1 LNHIPIGFTVRHWPE
16 GFRGESRMIRP
27 SLQRALIAFALIFA
41 AGFLGDHVPSM
52 GGRLPLMLLPSGLAV
67 AAMCRWGRRQWPA
80 VLLAGTAID
89 LTGHT
94 PLLAALG
101 VGIGLAAGAALSCWI
116 LEWGSFDSSFR
127 RPKDVPLF
135 VIAAAVGMTLAP
147 GFARLGFFLSGMSGS
162 AVPAPVH
169 WIRWWGNVSAGVLLV
184 APALIA
190 ANRSSLKPLAE
201 RWGESILWLLGVAA
215 CCVAIFLAPGAVGRP
230 VIALAAL
237 ILMVVGTIHFGLVI
251 AAAGAFAISALTAIS
266 FEFSRGAFGGL
277 EELQGLVLTWT
288 FVTALNFVCLSIT
301 ALLAE
306 RDSAALAKLQAEHR
320 YAQIF
325 DGSPQPV
332 WVHDRRTL
340 RFLMINEAAL
350 RQYGWNREEIL
361 SMSAGALAP
370 PGEPQWADDPLKTGG
385 ISTEPLETRHLTR
398 DGRILEVEVW
408 SRSIEFADQPA
419 ELVFA
424 VDVTGRRAFGRALL
438 DAIAGEQL
446 RIGQEMHDGLGQEL
460 TGLALSV
467 RALANRAARERD
479 AIAEDLDQLASLVT
493 GCIRDARLIVQGL
506 TPLTDADGNL
516 EAALEGLAQRSSL
529 SGTEVRLHA
538 TREALVHIDLKARN
552 HLYRIAQEAV
562 QNALKH
568 SGATAIR
575 IELHAREESIRLGI
589 LDNGGGMS
597 TENPAGIGLG
607 MRTMRFRASA
617 IGAKLTFSRRDEGNS
632 VICEVAQPRTRLE
645 GARTNYGRAAG

>member
-1 LNHIPIGFTVRHWPE
+1 
-16 GFRGESRMIRP
+16 MIRP
-27 SLQRALIAFALIFA
+27 SLQRSLIAFAMIFA
-41 AGFLGDHVPSM
+41 AGVLGYLVPRM

-80 VLLAGTAID
+80 VFLAGTAID
-89 LTGHT
+89 LSSHEPVIG
-94 PLLAALG
+94 ALG
-101 VGIGLAAGAALSCWI
+101 VGAGLAAAAALSCWI
-116 LEWGSFDSSFR
+116 LEWGGFDHGFR
-127 RPKDVPLF
+127 RARDVPLF
-135 VIAAAVGMTLAP
+135 VIAAAVGMVLAP
-147 GFARLGFFLSGMSGS
+147 GLACLGYLLAGLSGGPPLP
-162 AVPAPVH
+162 PAH
-169 WIRWWGNVSAGVLLV
+169 WIRWWGNVYAGVLLV

-190 ANRSSLKPLAE
+190 ANSASFKPLWE
-201 RWGESILWLLGVAA
+201 RWGESILWLCGTVI
-215 CCVAIFLAPGAVGRP
+215 CCAAIFLLPGALGRP
-230 VIALAAL
+230 IIALVAL

-251 AAAGAFAISALTAIS
+251 SAVGAFVISALTAFS
-266 FEFSRGAFGGL
+266 FEFDRGAFGGL
-277 EELQGLVLTWT
+277 EELQGLVITWT
-288 FVTALNFVCLSIT
+288 FVAALNFVCLSIT

-320 YAQIF
+320 YAEIF

-340 RFLMINEAAL
+340 RFLMVNEAAL
-350 RQYGWNREEIL
+350 RQYGWSREELL
-361 SMSAGALAP
+361 SMSVGALIP
-370 PGEPQWADDPLKTGG
+370 PGEAQWTDDQPKAS
-385 ISTEPLETRHLTR
+385 IPAEPVETRHLTR
-398 DGRILEVEVW
+398 DGRTLDVEVW
-408 SRSIEFADQPA
+408 SRSIDCANQPA

-467 RALANRAARERD
+467 RALANRAARERE
-479 AIAEDLDQLASLVT
+479 AIAEDLDQLASLAT
-493 GCIRDARLIVQGL
+493 NCIQDARLIVQGL

-516 EAALEGLAQRSSL
+516 EAALEGLAQRSTL
-529 SGTEVRLHA
+529 SGTEVRFHA

-575 IELHAREESIRLGI
+575 IELQAREDRIRLEI
-589 LDNGGGMS
+589 LDNGRGTS
-597 TENPAGIGLG
+597 AENSVSGGLG

-617 IGAKLTFSRRDEGNS
+617 IGGKLVLSRREGEGNS
-632 VICEVAQPRTRLE
+632 VLCEVAQPRTRPE
-645 GARTNYGRAAG
+645 GERTEYGRAAG